1 MCRRTEVFILGYDDI
16 SLDDRLSSFLIS
28 YHLDLLVVVRIVVC
42 DILLGVSAVEEILD
56 LVIDE
61 RLDSNPLLYQYYL
74 GVEYIDRLRADII
87 RTIHPM
93 KVFYHCYLFPLAR
106 DSNHGV
112 DNFRQIGDDYTF
124 ILTGEI

>member
-1 MCRRTEVFILGYDDI
+1 MCRRTEVFILGYEDI

-28 YHLDLLVVVRIVVC
+28 YHLDLLVVVRSVVC

-61 RLDSNPLLYQYYL
+61 RLDSN
-74 GVEYIDRLRADII
+74 
-87 RTIHPM
+87 
-93 KVFYHCYLFPLAR
+93 
-106 DSNHGV
+106 HGV